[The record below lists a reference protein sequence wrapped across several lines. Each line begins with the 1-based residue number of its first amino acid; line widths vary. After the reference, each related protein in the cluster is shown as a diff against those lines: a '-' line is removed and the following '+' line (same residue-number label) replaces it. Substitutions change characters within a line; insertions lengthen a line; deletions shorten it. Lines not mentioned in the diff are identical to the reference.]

1 MKEDYKERGMRII
14 SKGMQGLTLGK
25 VVRCW
30 EKKKSTLLP
39 MIVNKNY

>member
-30 EKKKSTLLP
+30 EKKINAIT
-39 MIVNKNY
+39 NDCQ